1 MTSPR
6 LDRRQP
12 LMLILSSPSG
22 AGKTTLSRKLL
33 AEDAALTMSISAT
46 TRAARA
52 GERDGVHYHFI
63 DQARFQALRAEGA
76 FLEHAR
82 VHDNHYGTLKA
93 EVDDALAAG
102 RDVLFDI
109 DYQGTQ
115 QLMAQTS
122 IKGRIVSIFIL
133 PPSMAELKRRL
144 ETRAQDSAAV
154 VARRMDKARDEIEH
168 WAEYDYVLIN
178 DDLEQCYDAV
188 KTILA
193 AERLK
198 RHKHP
203 EFVKALLNSTENE

>member
-1 MTSPR
+1 MNRSR
-6 LDRRQP
+6 LDCRQP

-33 AEDAALTMSISAT
+33 AEDTVLTMSISAT
-46 TRAARA
+46 TRAPRA

-63 DQARFQALRAEGA
+63 DQTRFAAFKEEGA

-93 EVDDALAAG
+93 EVERALAAG

-144 ETRAQDSAAV
+144 EARAQDRS
-154 VARRMDKARDEIEH
+154 M
-168 WAEYDYVLIN
+168 
-178 DDLEQCYDAV
+178 
-188 KTILA
+188 TILSNA
-193 AERLK
+193 MMPSKPFSPPNA
-198 RHKHP
+198 
-203 EFVKALLNSTENE
+203 

>member
-1 MTSPR
+1 MTAPDI
-6 LDRRQP
+6 DRRQP

-33 AEDAALTMSISAT
+33 AEDGALVMSVSAT
-46 TRAARA
+46 TRPPRN
-52 GERDGVHYHFI
+52 GERNGVHYHFI
-63 DQARFQALRAEGA
+63 DKARFEALRGEGA

-82 VHDNHYGTLKA
+82 VHDNHYGTLKS
-93 EVDDALAAG
+93 EVDKALADG

-115 QLMAQTS
+115 QLMAQSS
-122 IKGRIVSIFIL
+122 IRGRLVSIFIL
-133 PPSMAELKRRL
+133 PPSMDELKRRL
-144 ETRAQDSAAV
+144 ETRAQDSAEV
-154 VARRMDKARDEIEH
+154 VARRMMKARDEIEH

-178 DDLEQCYDAV
+178 DDLEQCYRSV

-198 RHKHP
+198 RQKHP
-203 EFVKALLNSTENE
+203 AFIKTLLDSK